1 MFLLF
6 PSWEEIYSSVNGFC
20 FRCFS
25 RGITKRTWTAWM
37 GQAVVR
43 FTLYATVNDRA
54 DRADRAS
61 KKQFCNLQAHCS
73 STAVLLRTIVREVVE
88 SIFFLDDS

>member
-1 MFLLF
+1 MKQIL
-6 PSWEEIYSSVNGFC
+6 
-20 FRCFS
+20 
-25 RGITKRTWTAWM
+25 

-43 FTLYATVNDRA
+43 FNLYATVN